1 MVKQTEMSDRGF
13 KLETEMA
20 PAVCEWLRSA
30 RLTVKQE
37 FSLPWGICDLVG
49 VSLNL
54 NNVRKRLTLKQTKAI
69 GPLWRVDLLRQIPD
83 QETGRTISVQELE
96 RVYGNRITS
105 PVIATEI
112 EKLVADRFVL
122 QTDTGGFQKLNG
134 WVPLQKRIVAV
145 ELKLMRVAEAL
156 CQAASNRAF
165 ATESYVALPWE
176 MALRLS
182 KGSRVS
188 DFDDAGVGILAVAHD
203 ACRVMFPASAH
214 GIKADTTLQ
223 MHCVERF
230 WRSSRLLKNL

>member
-1 MVKQTEMSDRGF
+1 MSEQAF

-20 PAVCEWLRSA
+20 PAVSDWLRKL
-30 RLTVKQE
+30 RLTVKEE

-69 GPLWRVDLLRQIPD
+69 GPLWRVDLLRYIPD
-83 QETGRTISVQELE
+83 QETGRTISVRQLE
-96 RVYGNRITS
+96 RVYGNRIPT
-105 PVIATEI
+105 PVVTTEI
-112 EKLVADRFVL
+112 EKLVSDRFVL
-122 QTDTGGFQKLNG
+122 RTRTGSLQKLNG

-145 ELKLMRVAEAL
+145 ELKLMRVSEAL

-176 MALRLS
+176 MARRLS
-182 KGSRVS
+182 RGPRVS
-188 DFDDAGVGILAVAHD
+188 DFNDAGVGILAVAHD
-203 ACRVMFPASAH
+203 ACRVMLPASAR
-214 GIKADTTLQ
+214 GIKTDLTLQ

-230 WRSSRLLKNL
+230 WRSRGSSA